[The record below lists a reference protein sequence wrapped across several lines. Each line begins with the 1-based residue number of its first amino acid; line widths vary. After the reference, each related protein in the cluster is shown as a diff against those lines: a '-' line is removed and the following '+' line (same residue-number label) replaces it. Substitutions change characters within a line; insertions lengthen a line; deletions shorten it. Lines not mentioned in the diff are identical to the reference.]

1 MGGKDN
7 ILLQS
12 VNQINVTQVRMTHEQ
27 NRALSTLDA
36 GAVVQNDAVTAFK
49 VFERQHVPAFA
60 TRTASRR
67 VMSISVMSVSALSAN
82 GTQLHDMLS

>member
-36 GAVVQNDAVTAFK
+36 VVQKDAVTAFK

>member
-27 NRALSTLDA
+27 NRALSTLD
-36 GAVVQNDAVTAFK
+36 AVVQNDAVTAFK

>member
-36 GAVVQNDAVTAFK
+36 VVQNDAVTAFK
-49 VFERQHVPAFA
+49 VFERQHVLAFA